1 MATNKYGQTYQG
13 NDDFRGWLAGMGN
26 DNSAKQLLTMVG
38 NDGRVDPNGKAT
50 QLYDKMFGPAAGRGP
65 TLTAQMLADKYY
77 KQWQAGRQETQQQS
91 TAPANTNYQAS
102 ASYTVTPTKT
112 KEQLEAEEQERIYK
126 QSQINYYNQAI
137 NQYDNQLNNL
147 GNLLGELNKATE
159 NGYNQQLNEARSSYN
174 TQQNNYN
181 RATTQNKQNLQT
193 ERNQV
198 TDTAARGL
206 KGLQRLLGAMGAGGS
221 SEALYVAPDAVTS
234 QANQQLAGVNQNFGQ
249 NQQNIDSDWA
259 TYQNDYD
266 NDLKKLADWKAG
278 QERTNEQN
286 ILQQRM
292 NLLAQKAAAYANRG
306 QYGVSDDGKQAEITN
321 QINSLNN
328 RSNELSKFVAPSYTG
343 VTATYKAPSVSSYF
357 ESAGQPELNA
367 QVKDVDMAGSSQQV
381 PALQLLMGLRKR
393 EEE

>member
-1 MATNKYGQTYQG
+1 M
-13 NDDFRGWLAGMGN
+13 
-26 DNSAKQLLTMVG
+26 
-38 NDGRVDPNGKAT
+38 
-50 QLYDKMFGPAAGRGP
+50 
-65 TLTAQMLADKYY
+65 
-77 KQWQAGRQETQQQS
+77 
-91 TAPANTNYQAS
+91 
-102 ASYTVTPTKT
+102 
-112 KEQLEAEEQERIYK
+112 
-126 QSQINYYNQAI
+126 
-137 NQYDNQLNNL
+137 
-147 GNLLGELNKATE
+147 GELNKATDSS
-159 NGYNQQLNEARSSYN
+159 YNQQLNEARSSYN
-174 TQQNNYN
+174 TQKTNYD

-206 KGLQRLLGAMGAGGS
+206 RGLQRLLGAMGAGGS
-221 SEALYVAPDAVTS
+221 SDALYVAPGAVTS

-278 QERTNEQN
+278 QERSNEQN
-286 ILQQRM
+286 VLQQRL

-306 QYGVSDDGKQAEITN
+306 QYGVSDGGKQSEITN
-321 QINSLNN
+321 LINSLNN
-328 RSNELSKFVAPSYTG
+328 RANELSKFVAPSYTG

-367 QVKDVDMAGSSQQV
+367 KVQDVDMAGSSQQV
-381 PALQLLMGLRKR
+381 PALQLLMGLKKR

>member
-26 DNSAKQLLTMVG
+26 DTGAKHLLNMVG
-38 NDGRVDPNGKAT
+38 NDGRVGEGGAYTEMYNKF
-50 QLYDKMFGPAAGRGP
+50 YGPGPGRGP
-65 TLTAQMLADKYY
+65 VVTAQGLADQYY
-77 KQWQAGRQETQQQS
+77 KRWLAGRQELQNAT
-91 TAPANTNYQAS
+91 PAANANYQS
-102 ASYTVTPTKT
+102 YASYSTTPTKT
-112 KEQLEAEEQERIYK
+112 KEQLEAEERERVYRN
-126 QSQINYYNQAI
+126 SQINYYDQAI
-137 NQYDNQLNNL
+137 RQYDNQLNNL
-147 GNLLGELNKATE
+147 NGLLGELNKATDSS
-159 NGYNQQLNEARSSYN
+159 YNQQLNEARSSYN
-174 TQQNNYN
+174 MQKANYN

-206 KGLQRLLGAMGAGGS
+206 RGLQRLLGAMGAGGS
-221 SEALYVAPDAVTS
+221 SDALYVAPGAVTA

-259 TYQNDYD
+259 TYQTDYD
-266 NDLKKLADWKAG
+266 NDLKKLADWRAG
-278 QERTNEQN
+278 QVRSNEQN
-286 ILQQRM
+286 VLQQRM

-306 QYGVSDDGKQAEITN
+306 QYGVSDGGKQAEITN
-321 QINSLNN
+321 LINSLNN
-328 RSNELSKFVAPSYTG
+328 RANELSKFVAPSYTG
-343 VTATYKAPSVSSYF
+343 VSATYKAPSVSSYF

-367 QVKDVDMAGSSQQV
+367 KVQDVDMAGSSQQV

>member
-1 MATNKYGQTYQG
+1 MATNRYGQTYQG

-26 DNSAKQLLTMVG
+26 DTSAKQLLTMVG
-38 NDGRVDPNGKAT
+38 NDGRVDPNGTAT
-50 QLYDKMFGPAAGRGP
+50 QLYDKMFGPGAGRGP

-77 KQWQAGRQETQQQS
+77 KQWQAGRQEPQNN
-91 TAPANTNYQAS
+91 AAANTNYQS
-102 ASYTVTPTKT
+102 YASYNTTPSKT

-126 QSQINYYNQAI
+126 ESQVNYYNQAI
-137 NQYDNQLNNL
+137 NQYDNQLKNL
-147 GNLLGELNKATE
+147 DSLLGELNKATDSS
-159 NGYNQQLNEARSSYN
+159 YNQQLNEARSSYN
-174 TQQNNYN
+174 TQKTNYD

-206 KGLQRLLGAMGAGGS
+206 RGLQRLLGAMGAGGS
-221 SEALYVAPDAVTS
+221 SDALYVAPGAVTS

-278 QERTNEQN
+278 QERSNEQN
-286 ILQQRM
+286 VLQQRL

-306 QYGVSDDGKQAEITN
+306 QYGVSDGGKQSEITN
-321 QINSLNN
+321 LINSLNN
-328 RSNELSKFVAPSYTG
+328 RANELSKFVAPSYTG

-367 QVKDVDMAGSSQQV
+367 KVQDVDMAGSSQQV
-381 PALQLLMGLRKR
+381 PALQLLMGLKKR

>member
-26 DNSAKQLLTMVG
+26 DTGAKHLLNMVG
-38 NDGRVDPNGKAT
+38 NDGKVGEGGAYTEMYNKMYGPDAGK
-50 QLYDKMFGPAAGRGP
+50 GP

-77 KQWQAGRQETQQQS
+77 KQWLAGRQEPQNNAASNANYQTYSSYS
-91 TAPANTNYQAS
+91 TATPA
-102 ASYTVTPTKT
+102 KT

-126 QSQINYYNQAI
+126 ESQVNYYNQAI
-137 NQYDNQLNNL
+137 NQYDNQLKNL
-147 GNLLGELNKATE
+147 DGLLGELNKATDSS
-159 NGYNQQLNEARSSYN
+159 YNQQLNEARSSYN
-174 TQQNNYN
+174 TQKANYD

-206 KGLQRLLGAMGAGGS
+206 RGLQRLLGAMGAGGS
-221 SEALYVAPDAVTS
+221 SDALYVAPGAVTS

-278 QERTNEQN
+278 QERSNEQN
-286 ILQQRM
+286 VLQQRL

-306 QYGVSDDGKQAEITN
+306 QYGVSDGGKQSEITN
-321 QINSLNN
+321 LINSLNN
-328 RSNELSKFVAPSYTG
+328 RANELSKFVAPSYTG

-367 QVKDVDMAGSSQQV
+367 KVQDVDMAGSSQQV
-381 PALQLLMGLRKR
+381 PALQLLMGLKKR

>member
-26 DNSAKQLLTMVG
+26 DTGAKHLLNMVG
-38 NDGRVDPNGKAT
+38 NDGKVGEGGAYTEMYNKMYGPDAGK
-50 QLYDKMFGPAAGRGP
+50 GP

-77 KQWQAGRQETQQQS
+77 KQWLDGRQEPQNNAASNANYQTYASYS
-91 TAPANTNYQAS
+91 TAAPA
-102 ASYTVTPTKT
+102 KT

-126 QSQINYYNQAI
+126 ESQVNYYNQAI
-137 NQYDNQLNNL
+137 NQYDNQLKNL
-147 GNLLGELNKATE
+147 DGLLGELNKATD
-159 NGYNQQLNEARSSYN
+159 NSYNQQLNEARSSYN
-174 TQQNNYN
+174 TQKSNYD

-206 KGLQRLLGAMGAGGS
+206 RGLQRLLGAMGAGGS
-221 SEALYVAPDAVTS
+221 SDALYVAPGAVTS

-259 TYQNDYD
+259 IYQNDYD

-278 QERTNEQN
+278 QERSNEQN
-286 ILQQRM
+286 VLQQRM

-306 QYGVSDDGKQAEITN
+306 QYGVSDGGKQSEITN
-321 QINSLNN
+321 LINSLNN
-328 RSNELSKFVAPSYTG
+328 RANELSKFVAPSYTG

-367 QVKDVDMAGSSQQV
+367 KVQDVDMAGSSQQV
-381 PALQLLMGLRKR
+381 PALQLLMGLKKR